1 MTIIDAIKEER
12 KVLSNP
18 ITAQDE
24 KLANWQKVFDKIKE
38 LIKSGADVNMKDE
51 HGYTALMLAYR
62 TKTAQLL
69 IESGADVNARDNNG
83 ETALM
88 WASAQGNVDR
98 VKLLIKSGADVN
110 AINKTFG
117 DTSLMCA
124 STVEIT
130 TLLIEAG
137 ADVNYKNKLW
147 TVLGHSIYHE
157 KYEKAK
163 ELLAAGADVNATY
176 DENGATALMEAV
188 KLGRKNF
195 VQLLIKSGADINAKD
210 KSGHNVLW
218 YACNHADISVNSVV
232 FEQPS
237 EEVYAEII
245 QLLKDAGAEEK

>member
-12 KVLSNP
+12 KILSDPN
-18 ITAQDE
+18 TAQDD

-62 TKTAQLL
+62 TQTAQLL
-69 IESGADVNARDNNG
+69 IEAGADVDAHDNNG

-110 AINKTFG
+110 AMDKTCG
-117 DTSLMCA
+117 DTALMRA
-124 STVEIT
+124 NTVEIT

-147 TVLGHSIYHE
+147 TVLGHSIYHGQ
-157 KYEKAK
+157 YEKAK
-163 ELLAAGADVNATY
+163 ELLAAGADINAAY
-176 DENGATALMEAV
+176 EDNGTTALMEVV

-195 VQLLIKSGADINAKD
+195 VKLLIKSGADINAKD
-210 KSGHNVLW
+210 KKGHNAFW
-218 YACNHADISVNSVV
+218 YACNHTDISVKSVV

-245 QLLKDAGAEEK
+245 RLLKDAGAEEK

>member
-24 KLANWQKVFDKIKE
+24 KLANWQNVFDKIKDM
-38 LIKSGADVNMKDE
+38 IKSGVDVNMKDE

-62 TKTAQLL
+62 TQTAQLL
-69 IESGADVNARDNNG
+69 IESGANVNACDNNG
-83 ETALM
+83 QTALM

-110 AINKTFG
+110 AMDKRFG
-117 DTSLMCA
+117 DTALMCA
-124 STVEIT
+124 STVDIT
-130 TLLIEAG
+130 KLLIEFG

-147 TVLGHSIYHE
+147 TVLGHSIYHGQ
-157 KYEKAK
+157 YEKAK

-176 DENGATALMEAV
+176 DDNDTTALMEAA

-195 VQLLIKSGADINAKD
+195 VKLLIKSGAAVDAKD
-210 KSGHNVLW
+210 KRDHNALW
-218 YACNHADISVNSVV
+218 YARNHSASSVKSVV

-237 EEVYAEII
+237 EEVYGEIF
-245 QLLKDAGAEEK
+245 QLLKEAGAEEK